1 MIARLEARDA
11 LRVSFYRVNRVER
24 TVLRGVAMG
33 DTLAEIAAEMKIPLG
48 SACNYLHTARRTL
61 KKRRTRER

>member
-1 MIARLEARDA
+1 MSDDLSYADV
-11 LRVSFYRVNRVER
+11 RV
-24 TVLRGVAMG
+24 AW
-33 DTLAEIAAEMKIPLG
+33 DEMKIPLG